1 MHVVG
6 AALATAIV
14 VLLLVVQPSLGTR
27 RYRALVAQINA
38 DPRARA
44 RFYVRG
50 VVAQWGLVAVVAV
63 ASLTV
68 LGKKASN
75 SLSNAAAKMS

>member
-1 MHVVG
+1 ML
-6 AALATAIV
+6 AL
-14 VLLLVVQPSLGTR
+14 LNDDSGQGLVE
-27 RYRALVAQINA
+27 YALIIS
-38 DPRARA
+38 
-44 RFYVRG
+44 
-50 VVAQWGLVAVVAV
+50 LVAVVAV